1 MQERLAPFRPEQ
13 LDSDQRRL
21 YDTILNGPRGRN
33 GQGSSPVG
41 PDGSLN
47 GPFNAMLLSP
57 TLGDAV
63 QALGAVIRYSS
74 TLPARS
80 REIAILLVAH
90 HCHSAYEWSAHSR
103 HGLHAGLTEAE
114 IESLTGEAPVF
125 ADHEEAEVVTCVR
138 ELLHAGTL
146 GDDVYL
152 SAVEKLGRTQ
162 VFELVTLV
170 GYYRMLAGVLA
181 TFTTG

>member
-1 MQERLAPFRPEQ
+1 MQRRLAPFRPEQ
-13 LDSDQRRL
+13 LDSDQRQL
-21 YDTILNGPRGRN
+21 YDTIRNGPRGSN
-33 GQGSSPVG
+33 GQGTSPVA

-57 TLGDAV
+57 TVGHAV

-80 REIAILLVAH
+80 REIAILLVAR
-90 HCHSAYEWSAHSR
+90 HCDSAYEWSAHTR

-114 IESLTGEAPVF
+114 IESLAGTEPVF
-125 ADHEEAEVVTCVR
+125 ADREEADVVRCVR
-138 ELLHAGTL
+138 HLLVGGTL
-146 GDDVYL
+146 PDDVYR
-152 SAVEKLGRTQ
+152 SAVHNLGRTQ

-181 TFTTG
+181 TFGGG